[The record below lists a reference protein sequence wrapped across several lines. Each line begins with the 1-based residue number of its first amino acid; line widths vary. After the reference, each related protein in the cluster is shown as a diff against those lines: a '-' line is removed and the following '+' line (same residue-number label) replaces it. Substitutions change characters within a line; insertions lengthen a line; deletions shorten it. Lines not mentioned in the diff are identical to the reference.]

1 MLGLDWKWKFYFARE
16 KVYIPTKEFIDL
28 SIFCLLSDE
37 KENGIK
43 GNKILKWNYETR
55 FQNKIFGK
63 YVLLYLHFP

>member
-1 MLGLDWKWKFYFARE
+1 MLGLDWKWKFYFVQE

-43 GNKILKWNYETR
+43 GDEIY
-55 FQNKIFGK
+55 
-63 YVLLYLHFP
+63 